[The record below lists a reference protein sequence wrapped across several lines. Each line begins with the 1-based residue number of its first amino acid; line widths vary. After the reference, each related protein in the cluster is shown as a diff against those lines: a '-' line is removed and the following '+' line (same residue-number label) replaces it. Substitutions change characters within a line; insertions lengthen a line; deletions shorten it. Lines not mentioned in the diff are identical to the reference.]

1 MRKLLFIASLL
12 LFNISVFAYDI
23 EVKNFDGITI
33 YYNYI
38 NNKSELEVTKKDA
51 NNNSYKGDV
60 VIPESVTYMENTY
73 KVTCIG
79 SEAFWQCKDLKSV
92 TIPNSVTT
100 FKKSAFCLCTSLT
113 SFTIPNSV
121 TTIGEKAFS
130 SCKNLTSIVIPDNVS
145 SIGDYAFQ
153 SCKKLSSV
161 TFGNGLVSIGEGAF
175 ASCGLTTV
183 TIPDNVTSIGDLAF
197 SECKSLIS
205 ITLPN
210 NLKEINT
217 SLLMHCVSLPSVVIP
232 NSVRTICIYAF
243 ASCDNLTSVK
253 MPNMLKNIYAGAF
266 QKCKSLTTI
275 TIPSSVDYIES
286 NVFEYTDLSI
296 VISEIIEPFDISG
309 YSSSSRVF
317 SQPTFNNATLY
328 VPDGTIE
335 KYKATEGWKD
345 FLNIKEGLPS
355 TSIDNAVINKVDN
368 FSIYNLNGQRVG
380 NNLDGLSKG
389 IYIKNGKKHVVK

>member
-1 MRKLLFIASLL
+1 MRRFFFTASLL
-12 LFNISVFAYDI
+12 LFCTSVFAYDI
-23 EVKNFDGITI
+23 EVNNSDGITI

-38 NNKSELEVTKKDA
+38 NNKSELEVTYKDTYYRT
-51 NNNSYKGDV
+51 YKGDV
-60 VIPESVTYMENTY
+60 VIPESVTYMDKSY

-79 SEAFWQCKDLKSV
+79 NRAFYDCNDLKNI
-92 TIPNSVTT
+92 TIPKTVIT
-100 FKKSAFCLCTSLT
+100 FKKEAFSSCDGFS

-130 SCKNLTSIVIPDNVS
+130 NCKKLISIVIPNNVT

-153 SCKKLSSV
+153 LCKKLSSV

-253 MPNMLKNIYAGAF
+253 MPNKLKNIYAGAF

-275 TIPSSVDYIES
+275 TIPSNVDYIES

-355 TSIDNAVINKVDN
+355 TSIDNAAINRVDN
-368 FSIYNLNGQRVG
+368 SSIYNLNGQCVG
-380 NNLDGLSKG
+380 NNLEGLSKG
-389 IYIKNGKKHVVK
+389 IYIKEGKKHVVK

>member
-23 EVKNFDGITI
+23 EVKNSDGITI

-38 NNKSELEVTKKDA
+38 NNKSELEVTEKDA
-51 NNNSYKGDV
+51 YNNSYKGDV
-60 VIPESVTYMENTY
+60 VIPESVTYMDNTY

-79 SEAFWQCKDLKSV
+79 YEAFLQCKDLKSV

-100 FKKSAFCLCTSLT
+100 FKKRAFSLCTSLT

-121 TTIGEKAFS
+121 TTIGEKAFYG
-130 SCKNLTSIVIPDNVS
+130 CNFTSIVIPDNVT
-145 SIGDYAFQ
+145 SIGDFAFED
-153 SCKKLSSV
+153 CKKLSSV
-161 TFGNGLVSIGEGAF
+161 TFGNGLVSIGESAF
-175 ASCGLTTV
+175 DKSGLTTV

-197 SECKSLIS
+197 ANCKSLIS

-210 NLKEINT
+210 KLKEISVGFCCN
-217 SLLMHCVSLPSVVIP
+217 CVSLPSVDIP
-232 NSVRTICIYAF
+232 NSVKTIGIHAF
-243 ASCDNLTSVK
+243 QACKKLTSVK
-253 MPNMLKNIYAGAF
+253 MHNGLKNINSGAF
-266 QKCKSLTTI
+266 ADCNSLTTI
-275 TIPSSVDYIES
+275 TIPSSVNYIEFGA
-286 NVFEYTDLSI
+286 FEYTDLSI
-296 VISEIIEPFDISG
+296 VISEIMEPFDIFG
-309 YSSSSRVF
+309 YSSLSRTF
-317 SQPTFNNATLY
+317 SQPTFNNAILY

-368 FSIYNLNGQRVG
+368 SIIYNLNGQRVG